1 MVNDARG
8 DTPGDSAAGSNSAT
22 GSNSA
27 AGSNS
32 DETAEPV
39 AHVVATLR
47 ERLYGAISC
56 LATLA
61 VLTHSTGDDTG
72 AWSRMIAVSVAM
84 GGLWAT
90 SLLAE
95 ADVAKAHGPFQN
107 FAQRHRSEPDS
118 RWLQTQFLGL
128 TSSLVTTGRQSDAL
142 LFASKIADP
151 ATKAVVLELVGR
163 AVTTPGSL
171 GTASKF
177 LKANPLSPPDQ
188 VATLRGVVQAIVSD
202 DAK

>member
-90 SLLAE
+90 SLLA
-95 ADVAKAHGPFQN
+95 DWVAHLSVHERAPW
-107 FAQRHRSEPDS
+107 RLETWRM
-118 RWLQTQFLGL
+118 LQASSQILQASLLPMLALTAAGLGL
-128 TSSLVTTGRQSDAL
+128 LEIDTAMWIAQWVLVAELGLIAFAAVHRTRLPWWQQLVT
-142 LFASKIADP
+142 
-151 ATKAVVLELVGR
+151 VVLLAGVGLLVIGIKVL
-163 AVTTPGSL
+163 AH
-171 GTASKF
+171 
-177 LKANPLSPPDQ
+177 
-188 VATLRGVVQAIVSD
+188 
-202 DAK
+202 